1 MSPRA
6 IELLFYLASSVIFGL
21 LGFVPSTYQFLNDRA
36 VIKLSDKAVHIFQVF
51 FKFVCVSC
59 LCMLIVNIARL
70 AR

>member
-6 IELLFYLASSVIFGL
+6 IELLLYLASSVIFGL
-21 LGFVPSTYQFLNDRA
+21 LGLVPSTYQFLNDRA
-36 VIKLSDKAVHIFQVF
+36 VIKLSDKTVHIFQVF

-59 LCMLIVNIARL
+59 LCINIARL